1 MQKKSVLI
9 GANKVIYMLAQE
21 ILKFINKKINGVVV
35 YLVIIGLL
43 FFILASA
50 ILFYPEILQYVF
62 VLVFYFLAFMIL
74 LLAVKINNIKDAINK
89 WGKLISKKKR

>member
-1 MQKKSVLI
+1 
-9 GANKVIYMLAQE
+9 MLAQE